1 VINTGQTKG
10 RVIGA
15 PTLRG
20 WLSGRPDRE
29 TNPVVGVAELL
40 GVRTVPGLYEV
51 IAQQWYRLAKWLKTS
66 RQEIGELSW
75 ETTPCGTSPDVPGG
89 DETFDERLWNERLED
104 LLAGGRVGVETA
116 VPGQIRWGWREWVGL
131 VHDAYWH
138 GFTIA
143 APYWPSGEASLS
155 SAIAM
160 EVMLRSAVDRFTV
173 GPDLRPEQVW
183 YYTAGGFQRVD
194 YDRVLHVVPQG
205 VTGQLFGEGALRPL
219 IGPGMAWIQS
229 LVQSGIAEIAESG
242 MLVLTGRDGSGD
254 EDFARYDAIMR
265 ANDDGQLRGLL
276 LYGEERAERVF
287 PSSSSGARTERL
299 KHLDEMLDV
308 FFSRQNASLY
318 SSGSGSRAA
327 SETIGD
333 EDSQVREVTADT
345 LIDLAYRTLAAWVAR
360 ETGYTGRIR
369 GAVSVQPEA
378 RQSPVELVGALSTAA
393 TSGLLR
399 WDADDES
406 QLREALGWRIREE
419 EGPQEDAAPTLSVGA
434 LTASVEIAR
443 ALVGSEGV
451 APLDPA
457 IAREILLG
465 AGLTPEAVDRIVAA
479 AEQSR
484 AQVPAP
490 VEAPA
495 APVETLDDVLSLASL
510 RLDMADPVPH
520 RHHAGCAHSRI
531 SLADSRK
538 VEILGRDGRP
548 FRTWCGLE
556 PVVIDGVE
564 HYVEQS
570 VAWLSE
576 DEADTAATSD
586 LGMLL
591 FPEVEEH
598 RAQVQALLRRGAS
611 SSELAEAQ
619 QRAAERYGKAIRTAV
634 RKERSRQAA
643 ETYEVAQDQTARA
656 PDRVYTL
663 SKTPAMRASEAL
675 LARTVQQ
682 ARAAAV
688 TMASRVQTELVRQLG
703 ADVPS
708 RITMTGL
715 AREASGAVRAAGQAQ
730 VIESAYQVAP
740 PGASVIAWIRLGF
753 LDGRICDWCK
763 SQHRRRWVMS
773 TELEEF
779 TEYVDRHGPPDND
792 CEGTADRC
800 RCRLVPVYG
809 RVE

>member
-1 VINTGQTKG
+1 MINTGQTKG

-51 IAQQWYRLAKWLKTS
+51 IAQQWYRLHKWLKTS
-66 RQEIGELSW
+66 RQEIGALSW

-155 SAIAM
+155 SSIAM

-173 GPDLRPEQVW
+173 GADLRPQEVW

-194 YDRVLHVVPQG
+194 YDRLLHVVPQG

-242 MLVLTGRDGSGD
+242 MLVVTGRDGASD
-254 EDFARYDAIMR
+254 EDFARYDAMMR

-276 LYGEERAERVF
+276 LFAGESAARVF
-287 PSSSSGARTERL
+287 PSSSSGARMERL
-299 KHLDEMLDV
+299 QRLDEMLDV

-318 SSGSGSRAA
+318 SSGSGSRSA

-333 EDSQVREVTADT
+333 EDSHVREVTADT

-399 WDADDES
+399 WSESDEA
-406 QLREALGWRIREE
+406 QLREALGWRAVED
-419 EGPQEDAAPTLSVGA
+419 GEDA
-434 LTASVEIAR
+434 R
-443 ALVGSEGV
+443 AV
-451 APLDPA
+451 A
-457 IAREILLG
+457 
-465 AGLTPEAVDRIVAA
+465 
-479 AEQSR
+479 
-484 AQVPAP
+484 
-490 VEAPA
+490 APA

-520 RHHAGCAHSRI
+520 RHHAGCGCSRVE
-531 SLADSRK
+531 LADARK

-548 FRTWCGLE
+548 YRTWCGLE

-564 HYVEQS
+564 HYAEQS

-591 FPEVEEH
+591 LPEVEEH
-598 RAQVQALLRRGAS
+598 RAQVQAMLRRGAS

-619 QRAAERYGKAIRTAV
+619 TRAAERYGKAIRTAV
-634 RKERSRQAA
+634 RKERARQAA
-643 ETYEVAQDQTARA
+643 ETYEVAQDQTSRA
-656 PDRVYTL
+656 PDRLYTL